1 MREAKFE
8 GAFTFIFSP
17 REGTPAARY
26 PDETDPSVKSERLQR
41 LNELV
46 TVGSL
51 EGNKRFENEIVE
63 VLVEGTSKTDSAILT
78 GYTAHNK
85 LVNFKGDLKYI
96 GEIVKVKIT
105 KAYSWH
111 LAGEIVE

>member
-1 MREAKFE
+1 M
-8 GAFTFIFSP
+8 
-17 REGTPAARY
+17 
-26 PDETDPSVKSERLQR
+26 KSERLQR

-51 EGNKRFENEIVE
+51 EGNKRFENKIVE
-63 VLVEGTSKTDSAILT
+63 VLVEGTKTDSAILT

-105 KAYSWH
+105 KALLAFSW
-111 LAGEIVE
+111 EIVE